1 MWVCDPGTNNYS
13 KVVDKIGTIKV
24 VLSPQTVVAFH
35 GVSHGLVYRAR
46 PFSRYAGSGWG
57 ESAARKGSAQVTFNW
72 ISIAQSDSTTQIWSV
87 INNS

>member
-46 PFSRYAGSGWG
+46 PFSRYAGSGRG
-57 ESAARKGSAQVTFNW
+57 ESAARKGS
-72 ISIAQSDSTTQIWSV
+72 STGHF
-87 INNS
+87 